1 MPRYYAP
8 RGLHNSYSRYSVG
21 IYLNDLLFA
30 RNYWIDDPYYYRL
43 PPAYGSMRWIRSYD
57 DALLVDTRDGYV
69 VDVIYDFFD
78 SPFITFTPPEL
89 AFRKTTRDA
98 MRPALSLSPTLGSLQ
113 SDRTSTRL
121 NPSPSCAS
129 RMP

>member
-8 RGLHNSYSRYSVG
+8 RGWHNSYSRYSVG

-43 PPAYGSMRWIRSYD
+43 PPAYGSMRWIRYYD

-69 VDVIYDFFD
+69 VAVMYDFFD
-78 SPFITFTPPEL
+78 RPFITFTPPEL

-98 MRPALSLSPTLGSLQ
+98 MRPGLSVRSEEQTSELQSLS
-113 SDRTSTRL
+113 RL
-121 NPSPSCAS
+121 
-129 RMP
+129 